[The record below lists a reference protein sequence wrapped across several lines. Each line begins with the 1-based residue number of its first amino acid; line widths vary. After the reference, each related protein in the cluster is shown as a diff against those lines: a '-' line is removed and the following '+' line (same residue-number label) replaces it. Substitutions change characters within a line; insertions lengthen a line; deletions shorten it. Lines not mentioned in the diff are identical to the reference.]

1 MNQVN
6 YASEIVPLLAKEN
19 NHANLTEMISAQLS
33 HSDGIRGFFVAYLT
47 GVGPSPADDET
58 MPLPLSNAIEKNQ
71 NKKELISLACMNVIM
86 PTGMITMHTDKE
98 MAKSSE
104 TTAARGKVVA
114 KKLLEED
121 EMKKQCAVILSVA
134 KNESLDSEEAK
145 YWAEFFKKWGY
156 GEKEVENIAS
166 AFDELVSSQ
175 K

>member
-1 MNQVN
+1 
-6 YASEIVPLLAKEN
+6 
-19 NHANLTEMISAQLS
+19 
-33 HSDGIRGFFVAYLT
+33 
-47 GVGPSPADDET
+47 
-58 MPLPLSNAIEKNQ
+58 
-71 NKKELISLACMNVIM
+71 
-86 PTGMITMHTDKE
+86 MHTDKE